1 MRRPR
6 DWVGTTVPSPWTR
19 SYSTGRY
26 NLEFAA
32 SAALGLVSRSR
43 ASWRDGQ
50 IVRFHFEFDNDFD
63 RVASQDHV
71 TSVRQGRLIYT
82 NW

>member
-32 SAALGLVSRSR
+32 SVALGLVSRSQ
-43 ASWRDGQ
+43 ASLSLRPQARDQPSCRLAAYSRSTTRVPGQ
-50 IVRFHFEFDNDFD
+50 VP
-63 RVASQDHV
+63 
-71 TSVRQGRLIYT
+71 
-82 NW
+82 